1 MRSFS
6 SYGPVD
12 PEEHFCLPRN
22 ALVRRCLDQLV
33 GKPEKGGHYFTIWA
47 PRQTGKTWLMR
58 RVAEDIHAQHGDRFT
73 IAQMSCQGVIMAPD
87 MPETAFLDKIP
98 KLMLDG
104 FGIDVKAPKT
114 WEDWILYF
122 HKRKGLFDKPLILFI
137 DEFDNLPPTI
147 IDRIVSLFRD
157 VYLNHADY
165 VIHGLALIGVRAVLG
180 VESERGSPFNI
191 QRSLHVPNFTST
203 EVSDLFRQYKEESGQ
218 AVEPEV
224 VSRVYTVT
232 QGQPGLV
239 GWFGELLTT
248 TYNPG
253 SETPIDVRTWN
264 DVYEAAL
271 HKEWNNT
278 ILNLIKKARGPY
290 LNSVLELFEKSDLP
304 FSIHAEWCN
313 YLYLNGIVREKVV
326 LDPTGR
332 KTYVCRFSSPFV
344 QTCLFHALTH
354 DLVGDRFPILPLEPL
369 DDPTGVFD
377 KPDPDLPSLLKRYR
391 RYLDRLKD
399 KGIDPWKKQPRRTDL
414 HPTEAVGH
422 FHLYAWLRKILEDLC
437 VVSPEFP
444 TGNGKVD
451 LHLDCGDKTGIIEVK
466 SFKSLTKTELA
477 KRQAAAYA
485 KSLSLGRVT
494 IALFIPMEHE
504 EALKRLSDETDI
516 DGVKVSV
523 VAIGWGKG

>member
-1 MRSFS
+1 
-6 SYGPVD
+6 
-12 PEEHFCLPRN
+12 
-22 ALVRRCLDQLV
+22 
-33 GKPEKGGHYFTIWA
+33 
-47 PRQTGKTWLMR
+47 
-58 RVAEDIHAQHGDRFT
+58 
-73 IAQMSCQGVIMAPD
+73 
-87 MPETAFLDKIP
+87 
-98 KLMLDG
+98 
-104 FGIDVKAPKT
+104 
-114 WEDWILYF
+114 
-122 HKRKGLFDKPLILFI
+122 
-137 DEFDNLPPTI
+137 
-147 IDRIVSLFRD
+147 
-157 VYLNHADY
+157 
-165 VIHGLALIGVRAVLG
+165 
-180 VESERGSPFNI
+180 
-191 QRSLHVPNFTST
+191 VPNFTSA
-203 EVSDLFRQYKEESGQ
+203 EVSDLFRQYQEESGQ

-253 SETPIDVRTWN
+253 SETPIDVRTWD

-290 LNSVLELFEKSDLP
+290 LSYVLELFEKSDMP

-313 YLYLNGIVREKVV
+313 YLYLNGIVREKIVP
-326 LDPTGR
+326 DPAGR

-369 DDPTGVFD
+369 DDLSDVFD
-377 KPDPDLPSLLKRYR
+377 KPDPDLPALLKRYHQ
-391 RYLDRLKD
+391 YLDRLKER
-399 KGIDPWKKQPRRTDL
+399 GIDPWKKQPRRTDL
-414 HPTEAVGH
+414 HLTEAVGH
-422 FHLYAWLRKILEDLC
+422 FHLYAWLKKILEDFC

-451 LHLDCGDKTGIIEVK
+451 LHLDCGGRTGIIEVK
-466 SFKSLTKTELA
+466 SFKSLTKTESA

-485 KSLSLGRVT
+485 KGLSLGCVT
-494 IALFIPMEHE
+494 IALFIPLEYE
-504 EALKRLSDETDI
+504 DALERLADETVI

-523 VAIGWGKG
+523 VVIGWG